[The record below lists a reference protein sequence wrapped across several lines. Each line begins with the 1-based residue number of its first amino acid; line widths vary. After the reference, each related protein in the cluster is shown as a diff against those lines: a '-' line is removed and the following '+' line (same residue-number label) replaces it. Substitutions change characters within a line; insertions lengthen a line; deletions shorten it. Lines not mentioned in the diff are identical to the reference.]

1 MMMTLKKEDD
11 DEEGGT
17 RGLVLQLDTGTAVDP
32 KFIPQL
38 ELKMEELTTSEL
50 WTRTA
55 NEAAVH
61 CNALVMRESTWTM
74 W

>member
-50 WTRTA
+50 LDARPTGCCPLQCTGDA
-55 NEAAVH
+55 
-61 CNALVMRESTWTM
+61 
-74 W
+74 